1 MLFLV
6 EIDNSAYAFLLG
18 ERTRSTVERGCRVR
32 LTDVEAGSLSQSK
45 TVYTVVVVVTVIWAV
60 AFAGRSPGG
69 RTGGGEGLAGPI
81 IQGCFVSF
89 GVGALFDAVILC
101 DSHQRNAKHLL
112 VTTASLIATRS
123 LGCGWYLLTAVVPMM
138 SERQGLGNG

>member
-18 ERTRSTVERGCRVR
+18 ERTRGTVERGCRVR

-45 TVYTVVVVVTVIWAV
+45 TVYTVVVVVTVISAV

-69 RTGGGEGLAGPI
+69 RTGGGEGLAGPT

-101 DSHQRNAKHLL
+101 ESHQRNAKHLL
-112 VTTASLIATRS
+112 VTTASTIATRT
-123 LGCGWYLLTAVVPMM
+123 LGCLWYLSTAVLPVMV
-138 SERQGLGNG
+138 ERQDFLNG

>member
-32 LTDVEAGSLSQSK
+32 LTDAEAGSLSQSK
-45 TVYTVVVVVTVIWAV
+45 TVYTVVVVVTVIWSV

-89 GVGALFDAVILC
+89 GVGALFDTVILC
-101 DSHQRNAKHLL
+101 EAHQRNAKHLL

-123 LGCGWYLLTAVVPMM
+123 LGFGWYAISAVFPMM
-138 SERQGLGNG
+138 LERQGIGNG